1 MGLVN
6 KPIISYNT
14 AEIIL
19 CIYRLNTYLETIFNR
34 ENAQITTFQGYR
46 DYQEAF
52 ENDNAELIQQ
62 YKAKLEKIENE
73 MKKLE
78 QENDRNYKNAISYY

>member
-1 MGLVN
+1 MLFR
-6 KPIISYNT
+6 S
-14 AEIIL
+14 
-19 CIYRLNTYLETIFNR
+19 
-34 ENAQITTFQGYR
+34 NAQITTFQGYR
-46 DYQEAF
+46 DYQETF

-78 QENDRNYKNAISYY
+78 QENDRNYKNALSYY